1 MLKRFVVPVLLVGII
16 AACVLAEFLL
26 ALPAGAGNASTGEAR
41 NARVVRMWAH
51 TNTRSRTVVVSGAV
65 ARVAPRESLTAR
77 AVSAARAFEA
87 SLSSVQRAAVQYSL
101 NSEKKGGWS
110 ILPTNLAARNGVAIG
125 DLSARQRARLRALLR
140 TILSAQGYA
149 DEVGVRKA
157 DTYLKQEYQGGTGLA
172 STFAFGEGRYYVAFF
187 GAPSRSTKWTVQLT
201 GHHYTLNM
209 TFSGAV
215 VSNTPYFIGV
225 NPPTAFKL
233 RGKTYEP
240 MADEVAALFGAVR
253 SLNAS
258 QRARARLRQRFNDV
272 LVGERKDG
280 QFPPQQGIPV
290 STLQTAQQKLVTRAI
305 WSYVGVMPRA
315 QANRLMATYEKQY
328 SETKLAWS
336 GSTDPTTPGAYVRIH
351 GPRVWIE
358 IVLQEGSVVRAHYH
372 SIERDIKSDYGAG
385 T

>member
-1 MLKRFVVPVLLVGII
+1 MLKRFAVPVLLVGVI
-16 AACVLAEFLL
+16 AAGMLAEFLP
-26 ALPAGAGNASTGEAR
+26 ASPAGAGNASTGKAR
-41 NARVVRMWAH
+41 NARVVRTWAH
-51 TNTRSRTVVVSGAV
+51 TNTRSRTFVVSDAV
-65 ARVAPRESLTAR
+65 ARVASRDSLTAR

-87 SLSSVQRAAVQYSL
+87 SLSSVQRAAVQYAF
-101 NSEKKGGWS
+101 NSDKKRGWS
-110 ILPTNLAARNGVAIG
+110 ILPTNLVPRNGVAIK
-125 DLSARQRARLRALLR
+125 DLSVRQRARLRALLR
-140 TILSAQGYA
+140 TILSAHGYA

-157 DTYLKQEYQGGTGLA
+157 DTYLRHEYEGGTGLA
-172 STFAFGEGRYYVAFF
+172 STFAFGEGLYYVAFF
-187 GAPSRSTKWTVQLT
+187 GTPSRSTTWAVQFT

-209 TFSGAV
+209 TFSGAS

-225 NPPTAFKL
+225 NPPTAFK
-233 RGKTYEP
+233 RHGETYQP

-258 QRARARLRQRFNDV
+258 QRARARLRERFNDV
-272 LVGERKDG
+272 LVGERRDG
-280 QFPPQQGIPV
+280 QFPPKQGITV
-290 STLQTAQQKLVTRAI
+290 STLKAAQQKFVTRAI

-315 QANRLMATYEKQY
+315 QANRRMATYEKQY
-328 SETKLAWS
+328 SKTKLAWS

-372 SIERDIKSDYGAG
+372 SIERDIESDYGAG